1 MNEKSKQVSSTT
13 MKPCPQIYYAED
25 SNETVQQIYIQ
36 VIQPKKSRKNL
47 GKEGVPPFQNAF

>member
-36 VIQPKKSRKNL
+36 VIQPKKSRK
-47 GKEGVPPFQNAF
+47 KKS